1 MTMSARIIVVAL
13 AEDDNDDAAGNMTG
27 PESPLL
33 S

>member
-1 MTMSARIIVVAL
+1 MPTRIVVAV